1 MRSIAMTSAA
11 YRLAAARLRREHHR
25 DARRGA
31 TPAARVRRALAEWRR
46 RARRRD
52 RPDIALELGVAL
64 RAQRHQGR
72 VDDGLVRR
80 ARVAH
85 QCALDLSDAIGRADS
100 VAAGEHQPAHLEFEV
115 AAGEIDAGLAA

>member
-46 RARRRD
+46 RARS
-52 RPDIALELGVAL
+52 
-64 RAQRHQGR
+64 RAQLARFGER
-72 VDDGLVRR
+72 DLRDIGLTPAEA
-80 ARVAH
+80 AREYAKPFWV
-85 QCALDLSDAIGRADS
+85 G
-100 VAAGEHQPAHLEFEV
+100 
-115 AAGEIDAGLAA
+115 